1 MRLMGGMQLFVDGVP
16 VELGKALSYKGMM
29 FSDVPNLASAF
40 GYTNASWTLKC
51 ELTCEYVC
59 RLLNYMDAA
68 GYAYATPR
76 RDPSVGEEPS
86 LGLTSGYVLRAEGIL
101 PKQGTRKPWKMYQN
115 YLLDLAAMRFGKV
128 ADPAMEFTRRSAK
141 RSAA

>member
-1 MRLMGGMQLFVDGVP
+1 
-16 VELGKALSYKGMM
+16 MM

-59 RLLNYMDAA
+59 RLLNYMDARK
-68 GYAYATPR
+68 YAYCTPR
-76 RDPSVGEEPS
+76 RDPAVGEEPS
-86 LGLTSGYVLRAEGIL
+86 LGLTSGYVLRAEGLL

-115 YLLDLAAMRFGKV
+115 YLLDLATLRFGKIT
-128 ADPAMEFTRRSAK
+128 DPAMKFTKRSAK
-141 RSAA
+141 RRAA